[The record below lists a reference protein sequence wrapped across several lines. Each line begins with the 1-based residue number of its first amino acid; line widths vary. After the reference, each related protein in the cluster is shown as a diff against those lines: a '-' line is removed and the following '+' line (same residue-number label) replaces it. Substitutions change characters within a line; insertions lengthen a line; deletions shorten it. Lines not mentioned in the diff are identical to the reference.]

1 MLADELVTGM
11 STTTETIGDTGELG
25 GNWQAGVLGGIVGAL
40 VMGALVLAMNPPVL
54 AVAIPSLYGLAPP
67 PNPGLGMV
75 VHVSHGAV
83 LGVVFAGLVG
93 ALGIEGTT
101 QRVGLGV
108 AWGVVTW
115 IGLAALLMPLWLS
128 VVGSPAS
135 PPFPNFALPSLLWH
149 AVYGAVLGGV
159 YTATADRL

>member
-1 MLADELVTGM
+1 MLADGLVMDM

-40 VMGALVLAMNPPVL
+40 AMGALVLAMSPPVL
-54 AVAIPSLYGLAPP
+54 GVAIPSLYGLAPP
-67 PNPGLGMV
+67 PDPALGMI

-93 ALGIEGTT
+93 TLRIEGTSR
-101 QRVGLGV
+101 RVGLGV

-115 IGLAALLMPLWLS
+115 VGLAALVMPVWLS

-149 AVYGAVLGGV
+149 VVYGAVLGGV
-159 YTATADRL
+159 YATADGL

>member
-1 MLADELVTGM
+1 M
-11 STTTETIGDTGELG
+11 STKTQTAERSETAVGS
-25 GNWQAGVLGGIVGAL
+25 WQAGVIGGIAGAI
-40 VMGALVLAMNPPVL
+40 VMGALMFLMNSAVL

-83 LGVVFAGLVG
+83 LGVVFAGIVDGFDLESTQTVVG
-93 ALGIEGTT
+93 TGI
-101 QRVGLGV
+101 

-115 IGLAALLMPLWLS
+115 VLLAALLMPVWLS

-149 AVYGAVLGGV
+149 VVYGLVLGLV
-159 YTATADRL
+159 YVGTEESF